1 MTKVPPLLNPPPRSW
16 APAALFGVVLA
27 IVLSAHL
34 SSAVNFQLP
43 KCGLKAA
50 TGVPCPTCGGT
61 RALRA
66 LALFDVSG
74 ALKWN
79 PIVTVAALASL
90 AIFILWITLPT
101 EKFRELQRRLQ
112 SKPFALFAIVALIA
126 NWIYV
131 ILTLPG

>member
-34 SSAVNFQLP
+34 SAAINFQLP
-43 KCGLKAA
+43 KCALKAT
-50 TGVPCPTCGGT
+50 TGIPCPTCGGT

-66 LALFDVSG
+66 LALCDFSG

-79 PIVTVAALASL
+79 PIVTVAALTSL
-90 AIFILWITLPT
+90 AIFILWIALPS
-101 EKFRELQRRLQ
+101 EKFGKIQKRLL
-112 SKPFALFAIVALIA
+112 SKPFALFAVFALIA